1 MKLKEQLTQVFRNE
15 PLKISYCNHHK
26 FDWHAKERQEQE
38 RKQKK
43 LSKWASKL
51 CRGEV

>member
-1 MKLKEQLTQVFRNE
+1 MYKKLKCVFRNE
-15 PLKISYCNHHK
+15 PLTISYNNAHK
-26 FDWHAKERQEQE
+26 FDWHAKERKEQE